1 MKTLLIAALAAAVSP
16 TLTLAKTQAAP
27 AAPAQAAP
35 AAPGPQG
42 APATDTPVLSGAQ
55 VAPDCGNLHGLNG
68 RAFCVTAPLAG
79 VGVLAETYIAHFESQ
94 GWLVA
99 GGDDNRVVFIKRKDG
114 GVCDGLQMVAFY
126 DTAGPSAPETPGY
139 LGFATIPGNV
149 CAGQQAPAAGATP
162 Q

>member
-1 MKTLLIAALAAAVSP
+1 MNSLLIAALAVLASP
-16 TLTLAKTQAAP
+16 TLTMAKTQAAP
-27 AAPAQAAP
+27 AAPAP
-35 AAPGPQG
+35 AMQTAPGPQG
-42 APATDTPVLSGAQ
+42 APASDTPVLDGAQ
-55 VAPDCGNLHGLNG
+55 PSSDCGNLHGLNG

-79 VGVLAETYIAHFESQ
+79 VSALADTYIKHFESQ

-99 GGDDNRVVFIKRKDG
+99 GGDDNRIVLIKRKDG

-126 DTAGPSAPETPGY
+126 DTAGPAAPESPGY

-149 CAGQQAPAAGATP
+149 CAAQSAPAAGATP

>member
-16 TLTLAKTQAAP
+16 TLTLAQTTAP
-27 AAPAQAAP
+27 AAAPAQ

-42 APATDTPVLSGAQ
+42 APAVDTPVLAGAQ
-55 VAPDCGNLHGLNG
+55 ASPDCGDLHGLNG

-79 VGVLAETYIAHFESQ
+79 VGALAEAYIAHFEAQ

-99 GGDDNRVVFIKRKDG
+99 DGDDNRVVFIKRKDG
-114 GVCDGLQMVAFY
+114 GICDGLQMVAFY
-126 DTAGPSAPETPGY
+126 DTSRPQAPEAPGY
-139 LGFATIPGNV
+139 LGFATIPGNI
-149 CAGQQAPAAGATP
+149 CAGQPAAGAAP

>member
-16 TLTLAKTQAAP
+16 TLTLAQTPDPAAP
-27 AAPAQAAP
+27 AAPVAQA

-42 APATDTPVLSGAQ
+42 APAVDTPLLGVAQ
-55 VAPDCGNLHGLNG
+55 PSPDCGNLHGLNG

-79 VGVLAETYIAHFESQ
+79 VGALADTYIKHFESQ

-99 GGDDNRVVFIKRKDG
+99 GGDDNRVILIKRKDG
-114 GVCDGLQMVAFY
+114 GVCDGMQVVAFY

-149 CAGQQAPAAGATP
+149 CAAQPAAGATP

>member
-16 TLTLAKTQAAP
+16 TLSLAQTTAP
-27 AAPAQAAP
+27 AAPAPAAP
-35 AAPGPQG
+35 AAAPGPQG
-42 APATDTPVLSGAQ
+42 APATDTPLLGAAQ
-55 VAPDCGNLHGLNG
+55 AAPDCGNLHGLNG

-79 VGVLAETYIAHFESQ
+79 VGALAEAYIAHFEGQ

-99 GGDDNRVVFIKRKDG
+99 GGDDNRVVLIKRKDG

-126 DTAGPSAPETPGY
+126 DTARPSAPETPGY

-149 CAGQQAPAAGATP
+149 CAGQAAAGATP

>member
-16 TLTLAKTQAAP
+16 TLALAQTAEP
-27 AAPAQAAP
+27 AAPVAQAAG
-35 AAPGPQG
+35 PGPQG
-42 APATDTPVLSGAQ
+42 APAADTPLLGAAQ
-55 VAPDCGNLHGLNG
+55 PAPDCGNLHGLNG

-79 VGVLAETYIAHFESQ
+79 IGALAESYIAHFEGQ
-94 GWLVA
+94 GWLPA
-99 GGDDNRVVFIKRKDG
+99 GGDDNRVVLIKRKDG

-126 DTAGPSAPETPGY
+126 DTTRPSAPETPGY

-149 CAGQQAPAAGATP
+149 CAGQAAAAGATP

>member
-1 MKTLLIAALAAAVSP
+1 MKTFLIAALAAAVSP
-16 TLTLAKTQAAP
+16 TLSLAQTTAPAVPAP
-27 AAPAQAAP
+27 AASA
-35 AAPGPQG
+35 AAPGPQS
-42 APATDTPVLSGAQ
+42 APATDTPLLGVAQ
-55 VAPDCGNLHGLNG
+55 AAPDCGNLHGLNG

-79 VGVLAETYIAHFESQ
+79 VGALAETYIAHFESQ

-114 GVCDGLQMVAFY
+114 GACDGLQMAAFY
-126 DTAGPSAPETPGY
+126 DTAGPAAPESPGY

-149 CAGQQAPAAGATP
+149 CAGQPAGGAAP

>member
-16 TLTLAKTQAAP
+16 TLALAQTPASAA
-27 AAPAQAAP
+27 Q

-42 APATDTPVLSGAQ
+42 APAADTPLLGVAQ
-55 VAPDCGNLHGLNG
+55 AAPDCGNLHGLNG

-79 VGVLAETYIAHFESQ
+79 VGALAESYVAHFEGQ

-126 DTAGPSAPETPGY
+126 DTARPSAPEAPGY

-149 CAGQQAPAAGATP
+149 CAGQTAAAGATP

>member
-16 TLTLAKTQAAP
+16 TLTLAQTSAP
-27 AAPAQAAP
+27 AAPAPAAQA

-42 APATDTPVLSGAQ
+42 APAADTPLLGAAQ
-55 VAPDCGNLHGLNG
+55 PAPDCGNLHGLNG

-79 VGVLAETYIAHFESQ
+79 IGALADTYVAHFESQ
-94 GWLVA
+94 GWLPA
-99 GGDDNRVVFIKRKDG
+99 GGDDNRVVLIKRKDG
-114 GVCDGLQMVAFY
+114 GGCDGIQMVAFY
-126 DTAGPSAPETPGY
+126 DTAGPAAPESPGY

-149 CAGQQAPAAGATP
+149 CTSQPAPAAGATP